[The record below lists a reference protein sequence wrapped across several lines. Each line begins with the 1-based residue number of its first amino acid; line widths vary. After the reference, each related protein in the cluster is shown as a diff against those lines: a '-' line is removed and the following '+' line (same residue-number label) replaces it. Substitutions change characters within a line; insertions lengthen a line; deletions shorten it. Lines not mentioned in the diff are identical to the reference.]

1 MFAAIEP
8 FKNKVN
14 IQTDSTH
21 NNDCNESDTD
31 TNKAACIT
39 TDQTTTEE
47 TSINGEKNKV
57 TSDLK
62 VDQLQN
68 VMKMT
73 LDITMQNLLT
83 VA

>member
-1 MFAAIEP
+1 MISKFILIPIVLSIVGTLFNSTLTSNVFAAIEP

-21 NNDCNESDTD
+21 NNDCNENDTG

-47 TSINGEKNKV
+47 TSINGEKN
-57 TSDLK
+57 
-62 VDQLQN
+62 
-68 VMKMT
+68 
-73 LDITMQNLLT
+73 
-83 VA
+83 